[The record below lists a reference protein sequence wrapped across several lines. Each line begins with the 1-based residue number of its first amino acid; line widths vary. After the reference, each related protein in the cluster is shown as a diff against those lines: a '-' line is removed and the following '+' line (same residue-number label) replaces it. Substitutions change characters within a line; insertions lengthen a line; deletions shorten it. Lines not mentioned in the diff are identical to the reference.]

1 MIGNA
6 DKNISDVLA
15 SIQEDYASAGEEFAT
30 DIGSLQLS
38 ETQSQSVDGTELVTQ
53 AADVPEQLRAD
64 KERRSKKIHD
74 ARIRKEKSLQGKSD
88 GLLVPI
94 DGTAAGSVVPLPH
107 KSRSAIR
114 KVKQSEIV
122 SPRRSPRIVASTVD
136 VRPHQSPRV
145 SSILKDDAAAAS
157 KAASIDKG
165 KNVKKRVA
173 TKKVAA
179 VVVKKG
185 VSKGIKDT
193 KVASKASGSGKKLQR
208 KVTKSSRSD
217 KDEDYKGDN
226 ESEDFED
233 TDPNQVSIFI
243 HLYRMC
249 IILLLY
255 LYLCYHKCKLNY
267 FLVLY
272 FMYLYCELPYL
283 VVVYFLLYIY
293 YELIPFSTMIFCW
306 CIHVAILGVS

>member
-1 MIGNA
+1 
-6 DKNISDVLA
+6 
-15 SIQEDYASAGEEFAT
+15 
-30 DIGSLQLS
+30 
-38 ETQSQSVDGTELVTQ
+38 
-53 AADVPEQLRAD
+53 
-64 KERRSKKIHD
+64 
-74 ARIRKEKSLQGKSD
+74 
-88 GLLVPI
+88 LLVPI
-94 DGTAAGSVVPLPH
+94 DGTAAGSAVPLPH
-107 KSRSAIR
+107 NSRDAVR

-122 SPRRSPRIVASTVD
+122 SPHRSPCVVASTVD
-136 VRPHQSPRV
+136 VRPRQSPRV
-145 SSILKDDAAAAS
+145 SSILKDAAAAS
-157 KAASIDKG
+157 KAASVDKG
-165 KNVKKRVA
+165 KKVKKRVA
-173 TKKVAA
+173 TKKVVA

-208 KVTKSSRSD
+208 KATKSSHSD

-226 ESEDFED
+226 EFEDFED

-243 HLYRMC
+243 YLYRLC

-255 LYLCYHKCKLNY
+255 LYLSYHKCKLHC

-272 FMYLYCELPYL
+272 FMYLYCQLPCL

-306 CIHVAILGVS
+306 CIHVSISGVS